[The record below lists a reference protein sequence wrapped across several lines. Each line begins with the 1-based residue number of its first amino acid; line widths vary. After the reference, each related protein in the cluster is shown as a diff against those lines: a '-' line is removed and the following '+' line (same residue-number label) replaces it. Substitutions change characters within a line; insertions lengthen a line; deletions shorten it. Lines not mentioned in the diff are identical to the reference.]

1 MMNKKRTSRV
11 GMFGYLLLLPITF
24 LLISSVDVQ
33 ATLRLNSSVVS
44 GSVNDTTG
52 QIVTGKVMDERGK
65 PLEGAVVLIKD
76 RSIGCRT
83 DCKGRFSIKANS
95 NDILLFSYVGKEIRS
110 IPVTQRKIMKV
121 RLHNSVLVL
130 EDSHPISCL
139 KENSEEVF
147 EPVEVM
153 PEFPGDLFQWVA
165 EHIKYPEK
173 AYEERIAGEVQVSF
187 VVDQKGK
194 VKRVKVVQPVNA
206 LLDREAVRVVKS
218 MPVWKPAKQSGK
230 EVEIECLI
238 PINFLLK

>member
-1 MMNKKRTSRV
+1 MMNKKRTFRV

-33 ATLRLNSSVVS
+33 ATLRLNSSFVN
-44 GSVNDTTG
+44 GFVNDTTG
-52 QIVTGKVMDERGK
+52 QIVTGKVMDEGGK

-83 DCKGRFSIKANS
+83 DCKGRFSIKASS

-139 KENSEEVF
+139 KPWKSRL
-147 EPVEVM
+147 PM
-153 PEFPGDLFQWVA
+153 LFLFWLRRKS
-165 EHIKYPEK
+165 IRYYRP
-173 AYEERIAGEVQVSF
+173 SF
-187 VVDQKGK
+187 
-194 VKRVKVVQPVNA
+194 
-206 LLDREAVRVVKS
+206 LVVKS
-218 MPVWKPAKQSGK
+218 MILTG
-230 EVEIECLI
+230 
-238 PINFLLK
+238 